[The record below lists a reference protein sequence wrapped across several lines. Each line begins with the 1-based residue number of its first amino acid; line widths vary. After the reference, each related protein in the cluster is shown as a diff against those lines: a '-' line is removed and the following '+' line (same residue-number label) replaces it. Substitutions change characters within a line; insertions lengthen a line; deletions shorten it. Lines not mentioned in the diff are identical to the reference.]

1 MAESAEIAH
10 PYRTLKMTVRVQ
22 LRSLAHP
29 IINAHVPLKANMSE
43 TELARPIRSEIIPP
57 ITGPVAPA
65 DSASPPTVAAVMA
78 A

>member
-10 PYRTLKMTVRVQ
+10 PYTILKMTVSVQ
-22 LRSLAHP
+22 VRSLDHP

-43 TELARPIRSEIIPP
+43 TELGRPIRSEIIPP
-57 ITGPVAPA
+57 IIGPAAPA
-65 DSASPPTVAAVMA
+65 DNASPPTVAAVTA